1 MFGKFLGLR
10 GTKLQIAIGVIA
22 GMDFLLFGYDQGVT
36 GGLLNLPSFYG
47 QFPEIDAASD
57 AYNALPTSAKNHRTT
72 IQGITVATY
81 NLGCFS
87 GAILT
92 IWIGNLLG
100 RRKAIFL
107 GSSIMVVGAILQ
119 CSSYQ
124 LPQFVIG
131 RFVTGFGNGI
141 NTSTVPTWQSE
152 CSRSHRRGQLVM
164 IEGAMITCGIMI
176 SYWLDL
182 GFSFLDPNS
191 ISWRF
196 PLGFQMFFTVIIL
209 LFVMELPESPRW
221 LMLKGRDD
229 EARMVLAAL
238 SSLPEDDLV
247 IKDEFTMIK
256 STVIEMSKGSF
267 RDLFTM
273 DEDRHFHR
281 VVLAYVNQMFQQI
294 SGSISSRNP
303 RLFSCILCVVVAD
316 TSSGTISQPFSRI
329 KSNCPAFC
337 RD

>member
-1 MFGKFLGLR
+1 MFGKYLGLR
-10 GTKLQIAIGVIA
+10 GTRLQIAVGIIA

-36 GGLLNLPSFYG
+36 GGLLNLPSFYQ
-47 QFPEIDAASD
+47 QFPQIDAASD
-57 AYNALPTSAKNHRTT
+57 AYKALPVSAQTHRTT

-87 GAILT
+87 GSIPT
-92 IWIGNLLG
+92 IWMGNYLG

-107 GSSIMVVGAILQ
+107 GSSIMIVGAILQ
-119 CSSYQ
+119 CSSYS
-124 LPQFVIG
+124 LPQFVVG

-182 GFSFLDPNS
+182 GFSFLDPNT

-196 PLGFQMFFTVIIL
+196 PLAFQIFFAVIIL
-209 LFVMELPESPRW
+209 VFVMELPESPRW
-221 LMLKGRDD
+221 LMLKGRDT
-229 EARMVLAAL
+229 EARTVLAAL
-238 SSLPEDDLV
+238 SDLPEDDLT

-267 RDLFTM
+267 RDMFTM
-273 DEDRHFHR
+273 TEDRHFHR
-281 VVLAYVNQMFQQI
+281 VVLAYVSQMFQQI
-294 SGSISSRNP
+294 SGIN
-303 RLFSCILCVVVAD
+303 LI
-316 TSSGTISQPFSRI
+316 T
-329 KSNCPAFC
+329 C
-337 RD
+337 RFLNLQ

>member
-10 GTKLQIAIGVIA
+10 GTKLQVAVGVIA

-36 GGLLNLPSFYG
+36 GGLLNLPSFYQ

-57 AYNALPTSAKNHRTT
+57 AYKALPVSQQNQRTT
-72 IQGITVATY
+72 IQGITVAAY
-81 NLGCFS
+81 NLGCFC

-100 RRKAIFL
+100 RRKAIFV

-119 CSSYQ
+119 CSSYS
-124 LPQFVIG
+124 LGQFVAG

-182 GFSFLDPNS
+182 GFSFLDPNT

-196 PLGFQMFFTVIIL
+196 PLAFQMFFAVVIL
-209 LFVMELPESPRW
+209 CLVMQLPESPRW
-221 LMLKGRDD
+221 LMLKGRED
-229 EARMVLAAL
+229 EARTILAVL
-238 SSLPEDDLV
+238 SDLPEDDAT

-273 DEDRHFHR
+273 TEDRHFHR

-294 SGSISSRNP
+294 SGTILDCHSD
-303 RLFSCILCVVVAD
+303 SCV
-316 TSSGTISQPFSRI
+316 GN
-329 KSNCPAFC
+329 K
-337 RD
+337 